1 MSFRRKEFYVASAES
16 IWYDYT
22 RHTKDRSLVSFI
34 EKGREK

>member
-1 MSFRRKEFYVASAES
+1 MSLRRKEFYVAAAER

-22 RHTKDRSLVSFI
+22 GYIKDRSLASFI

>member
-1 MSFRRKEFYVASAES
+1 MSLRRKEFCVADSER

-22 RHTKDRSLVSFI
+22 RHTKDQSLVSFI